1 MMLFGSGKLGPYV
14 PFDQAGSHLVDQFQ
28 SVGREHGLRHS
39 ADMSGK
45 LIIDPSDK
53 RPPVAPVLPEPHK
66 QADHHRQ
73 VRAARQ
79 SEVMEDYVELIADLI
94 DSTGE
99 ARSVDIAKRLG
110 VTTPTVARMIGRLK
124 ETGWIK
130 TQPYRAIFLTE
141 DGRRVAE
148 ASRRRHQIVVEFL
161 TAIGVSEEIARADAE
176 GLEHHVSEETLA
188 AFERCLKPR

>member
-1 MMLFGSGKLGPYV
+1 M
-14 PFDQAGSHLVDQFQ
+14 VDQFQ
-28 SVGREHGLRHS
+28 SVGIEPGLRHS

-45 LIIDPSDK
+45 LIVDPSDK
-53 RPPVAPVLPEPHK
+53 RPPVAPVLPAPHK

-99 ARSVDIAKRLG
+99 ARSVDIAKRFG

-130 TQPYRAIFLTE
+130 TQPYRAVFLTE